1 MRFQEEVVLRSF
13 VALGSATLNGWTVKD
28 FDPKKRMR
36 FPGHGNRI
44 AYNNILFHANYL

>member
-13 VALGSATLNGWTVKD
+13 VALGSATLNGWTAKG

-36 FPGHGNRI
+36 FPDQGNPQTL
-44 AYNNILFHANYL
+44 NNILFTG